1 LLLQGFQAF
10 IQILLKVIH
19 NLKRLKYKY
28 SIFAAELKKRPLNIG
43 GMTNRI
49 KGFRHIKSLIAAI
62 ALLLTLPTF
71 AFAGDTAS
79 EKAPEG
85 KEKFNAGEMIIEH
98 VSDAHSWHIAGD
110 ISIPLPVILY
120 SKDRGLMI
128 FSSSK
133 LKHGAI
139 YKGLEKDP
147 NSANG
152 FKESGVH
159 IVVANADGTVN
170 KEETAKIWDIS
181 ITKNAATI
189 LMTGLLLVVIFI
201 SVAKAYSKKAM
212 AAPAGMQSF
221 FEPVVQFIRD
231 DIAIPSIGNKK
242 YEKFMPYLLTLFFF
256 ILFMNLF
263 GLIPFFPGG
272 ANVTGNITITM
283 TLACFTFILM
293 MANSTKTY
301 WGHTLWMPGVPA
313 LVKVLILGPIETLG
327 IILKP
332 FTLLIRIF
340 ANMLAG
346 HIVALSFFSL
356 IFIFGTMS
364 AVAGYGV
371 SVVSVIFTII
381 MLLLDTL
388 VALIQA
394 YVFTLLSAMYFG
406 MATEEASEHHH

>member
-1 LLLQGFQAF
+1 
-10 IQILLKVIH
+10 
-19 NLKRLKYKY
+19 
-28 SIFAAELKKRPLNIG
+28 
-43 GMTNRI
+43 
-49 KGFRHIKSLIAAI
+49 
-62 ALLLTLPTF
+62 
-71 AFAGDTAS
+71 
-79 EKAPEG
+79 
-85 KEKFNAGEMIIEH
+85 
-98 VSDAHSWHIAGD
+98 
-110 ISIPLPVILY
+110 LY
-120 SKDRGLMI
+120 SKDRGLMV
-128 FSSSK
+128 FSSAK
-133 LKHGAI
+133 LKHGNV

-147 NSANG
+147 NSPNG
-152 FKESGVH
+152 FKEAGVH

-170 KEETAKIWDIS
+170 KAETDKLWDLS

-189 LMTGLLLVVIFI
+189 LITGFLLIFVFT
-201 SVAKAYSKKAM
+201 SVAKAYKNQAM
-212 AAPAGMQSF
+212 AAPKGMQSF

-256 ILFMNLF
+256 ILFLNLF

-301 WGHTLWMPGVPA
+301 WGHTLWMPGVPP
-313 LVKVLILGPIETLG
+313 LVKILILGPIETLG

-406 MATEEASEHHH
+406 MATEEASEHH

>member
-1 LLLQGFQAF
+1 
-10 IQILLKVIH
+10 
-19 NLKRLKYKY
+19 
-28 SIFAAELKKRPLNIG
+28 
-43 GMTNRI
+43 MTTGI
-49 KGFRHIKSLIAAI
+49 KGFRHFKSLLAAI
-62 ALLLTLPTF
+62 ALLLAVPSF
-71 AFAGDTAS
+71 SYAGDTAS
-79 EKAPEG
+79 TEASAKAPEG
-85 KEKFNAGEMIIEH
+85 KEKFNAGDMIIEH
-98 VSDAHSWHIAGD
+98 VSDAHSWHIAGNF
-110 ISIPLPVILY
+110 SIPLPIILY

-133 LKHGAI
+133 LKHGGVF
-139 YKGLEKDP
+139 KGLEKDP

-159 IVVANADGTVN
+159 IVVANEDGTIN
-170 KEETAKIWDIS
+170 KAETDKLWDLS
-181 ITKNAATI
+181 ITKNAFTI
-189 LMTGLLLVVIFI
+189 LMAGFLLIIVFL
-201 SVAKAYSKKAM
+201 SVAKGYKQGAM
-212 AAPAGMQSF
+212 TAPKGIQSF

-231 DIAIPSIGNKK
+231 DIALPSIGKK
-242 YEKFMPYLLTLFFF
+242 YEKFMPFLLTLFFF
-256 ILFMNLF
+256 ILFLNVF
-263 GLIPFFPGG
+263 GLIPFFPFG

-283 TLACFTFILM
+283 TLACFTFIVM
-293 MANSTKTY
+293 MANSGKAY
-301 WGHTLWMPGVPA
+301 WSHTLWMPGVPA
-313 LVKVLILGPIETLG
+313 VVKILILGPIETLG

-356 IFIFGTMS
+356 IFIFG
-364 AVAGYGV
+364 AINIGAGYGV

-406 MATEEASEHHH
+406 MATEEAEHH

>member
-1 LLLQGFQAF
+1 M
-10 IQILLKVIH
+10 ITK
-19 NLKRLKYKY
+19 
-28 SIFAAELKKRPLNIG
+28 
-43 GMTNRI
+43 I
-49 KGFRHIKSLIAAI
+49 KGFKQISRLITLIALAFV
-62 ALLLTLPTF
+62 LPTH
-71 AFAGDTAS
+71 AFAGDSAS
-79 EKAPEG
+79 AEGSKAPEG
-85 KEKFNAGEMIIEH
+85 KEKFNAGDMIIEH
-98 VSDAHSWHIAGD
+98 VSDAHSWHIAGNFS
-110 ISIPLPVILY
+110 ISLPIILY

-139 YKGLEKDP
+139 FKGLEKD
-147 NSANG
+147 SASPNG
-152 FKESGVH
+152 FKESGIH
-159 IVVANADGTVN
+159 IVVSNPDGTVN
-170 KEETAKIWDIS
+170 KAETDKIWDLS

-189 LMTGLLLVVIFI
+189 LFTGLLLIVIFLG
-201 SVAKAYSKKAM
+201 VAKAYKTNGM
-212 AAPAGMQSF
+212 AAPKGTQSF

-231 DIAIPSIGNKK
+231 DLAIPSIGVKR

-256 ILFMNLF
+256 ILFLNLF

-272 ANVTGNITITM
+272 ANVTGNISITL
-283 TLACFTFILM
+283 TLACLTFIIM
-293 MANSTKTY
+293 MLNSNKSF
-301 WGHTLWMPGVPA
+301 WAHTLWMPGVPV
-313 LVKVLILGPIETLG
+313 LVKILILGPIETLG

-346 HIVALSFFSL
+346 HIVALAFFSL
-356 IFIFGTMS
+356 IFIFGAMNV
-364 AVAGYGV
+364 AAGYGV

-406 MATEEASEHHH
+406 MATAEEEHH